1 MVGSAV
7 ETMVWSRAAS
17 SMPSTTAAKTALVR
31 PRLRAKGASVESSGV
46 AAVGPGFLSF
56 ATVLVAMR

>member
-17 SMPSTTAAKTALVR
+17 SMPNSSAPRMTHSRRLVILSAMGGAATALT
-31 PRLRAKGASVESSGV
+31 PTSPMSATIESE
-46 AAVGPGFLSF
+46 
-56 ATVLVAMR
+56 